1 VNKTLVFTLALDR
14 SFKKSSLR
22 CPLREMV
29 YFSPSMSRPFCFTVL
44 AVLASIAF
52 ASAPARAEVAS
63 SRRPVSFITP
73 GPSLEMGLDGSLRF
87 GGEVALSQYGG
98 PWAFG
103 AAFGFVSGR
112 LYAEAQPALVL
123 GERHHMVLGFN
134 PGVVIDVTASS
145 PRYGGQA
152 TLWGNYAHGGSRLW
166 ALPVFPFVR
175 VQAVLG
181 MGVNFT
187 GGIMLKLP
195 VPVS

>member
-1 VNKTLVFTLALDR
+1 
-14 SFKKSSLR
+14 
-22 CPLREMV
+22 
-29 YFSPSMSRPFCFTVL
+29 MSRPIGFTIL
-44 AVLASIAF
+44 AVLALVAL
-52 ASAPARAEVAS
+52 ASAPARSEVAS
-63 SRRPVSFITP
+63 VRRPASFITP
-73 GPSLEMGLDGSLRF
+73 GPSLEMGLDGALRF

-103 AAFGFVSGR
+103 AAFGYVSGR

-123 GERHHMVLGFN
+123 GQRHHLVLGFN

-145 PRYGGQA
+145 PRYGGQV
-152 TLWGNYAHGGSRLW
+152 TLWGNYAHGGPRLW
-166 ALPVFPFVR
+166 ALPLFPFVR
-175 VQAVLG
+175 AQAVVG